1 MGTDLSRSQGESS
14 SFAGLGPGA
23 AERRSR
29 KVRIEGSATVVG
41 VRPRAE
47 IRSPWDELGIGGVG
61 AASAPQRSPHRRD
74 RWPRRAA
81 LRLRHRDHRRCP
93 ALHQA
98 GLRPRQLR
106 PGGGGRRGPDRSDRR
121 SRDRRAGRRH
131 LRPAADDPA
140 GRRRLHRRRR
150 GQRGGAQ
157 RRGAGHRPDR
167 DRRRDR
173 ARLRRRPRL
182 HLRGGA
188 TREPRPPGQ
197 LLPASGDDR
206 HPRRLSDRARL
217 RPQRGLALDARA
229 RLRAGAGAGLRDAA
243 NAAEP
248 ALAGDERRRLRGAG
262 DAGEDPRRRPGH
274 DRPRAGGDQGE
285 PRRQAGGPGASSCSR
300 WSKRRCS
307 SASGWRS
314 CSR

>member
-1 MGTDLSRSQGESS
+1 MY
-14 SFAGLGPGA
+14 GP
-23 AERRSR
+23 RR
-29 KVRIEGSATVVG
+29 
-41 VRPRAE
+41 
-47 IRSPWDELGIGGVG
+47 DECGIGGVRSEG
-61 AASAPQRSPHRRD
+61 AAQRGPHRCD
-74 RWPRRAA
+74 SGARRAA
-81 LRLRHRDHRRCP
+81 LRLRHRHHRRRP

-106 PGGGGRRGPDRSDRR
+106 PGRGRRRGPDRSHRRRRDRR
-121 SRDRRAGRRH
+121 SGRRH

-140 GRRRLHRRRR
+140 RRRRLHRRRA
-150 GQRGGAQ
+150 GQRRRAR
-157 RRGAGHRPDR
+157 RRGPGHRPSR

-173 ARLRRRPRL
+173 ARLRRRARL

-188 TREPRPPGQ
+188 AGEPRPPGQ
-197 LLPASGDDR
+197 LLPAGGDDR
-206 HPRRLSDRARL
+206 HPRRLPGRARL

-243 NAAEP
+243 DAAEP

-262 DAGEDPRRRPGH
+262 DAGEDPRRRPRH

-285 PRRQAGGPGASSCSR
+285 PRRQAGGLERAAGSR